1 MEVVSCIFYLYV
13 CVCVWSVFY
22 FLCMDSIGH
31 GRGRVGRSDI
41 PWRPRSLVEE
51 AEGEGWRAA

>member
-1 MEVVSCIFYLYV
+1 MVEVLSFIYLYV
-13 CVCVWSVFY
+13 CVYVWWFFY

-41 PWRPRSLVEE
+41 PWRPSE
-51 AEGEGWRAA
+51 AEGEG